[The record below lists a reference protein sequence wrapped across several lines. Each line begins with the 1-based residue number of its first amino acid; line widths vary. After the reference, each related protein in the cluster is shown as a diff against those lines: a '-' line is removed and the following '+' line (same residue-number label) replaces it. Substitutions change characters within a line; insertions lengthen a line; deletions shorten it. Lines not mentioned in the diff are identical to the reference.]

1 VVIPREHV
9 DAMVRHARA
18 EFPNEACGMLASRD
32 GVVVRTYTM
41 RNADASPVSYRMD
54 SQDQFDVMKEIE
66 GQRYDLGA
74 IFHSH
79 THTLAYPSPTDVRL
93 AAYPDTAYI
102 IVSLADPE
110 RPDVRA
116 YRILDGE
123 ISEEP
128 IEIAE

>member
-1 VVIPREHV
+1 
-9 DAMVRHARA
+9 
-18 EFPNEACGMLASRD
+18 
-32 GVVVRTYTM
+32 
-41 RNADASPVSYRMD
+41 
-54 SQDQFDVMKEIE
+54 
-66 GQRYDLGA
+66 
-74 IFHSH
+74 
-79 THTLAYPSPTDVRL
+79 VRL